1 MSVVRKVP
9 DVVSAVADLHRQ
21 VDQIRG
27 LLRRLPA
34 GAVVGDK
41 GWLRLGPF
49 LVCWGSVTVAANSNP
64 ATFTFP
70 VEFASAPE
78 VWVTPMSSGAKYATY
93 SDPATTQVAVRHWA
107 PSGSPPTTNTG
118 VRVLAV
124 GLPA

>member
-9 DVVSAVADLHRQ
+9 DVVSAVADLRRQ
-21 VDQIRG
+21 VDQLRG

-41 GWLRLGPF
+41 GWVRLGPF
-49 LVCWGSVTVAANSNP
+49 LACWGSVTVGANSNP

-78 VWVTPMSSGAKYATY
+78 VWTSPMSSGAKYSTWASPST
-93 SDPATTQVAVRHWA
+93 SQVSVYHWTGTSA
-107 PSGSPPTTNTG
+107 PTTNTG
-118 VRVLAV
+118 VRVLAI